1 MDLNGIKVNYFSAGQ
16 GEAVQPEKLPAVLFL
31 HGWGSEF
38 LSFKYFLDSIS
49 PYYPVVALDLPGFG
63 QSAEPAE
70 VWSVDDYADF
80 VLSFMKELAINKVIL
95 IGHSFGGRISI
106 KLGAR
111 KNLPV
116 SIEKIVL
123 VDSAGIR
130 HKRTVKQN
138 TMLFFYKGV
147 RCLLSVE
154 FVRRRYPEFLEKWQ
168 NKHASPDYLNATP
181 RMRGCLVKAINEDL
195 TPCLSEISCPVLLIW
210 GEQDYEV
217 PLEDG
222 KIMERLIPDAGLVTL
237 KNAGH
242 YSFMDQ
248 GFIFLKV
255 LDSFLNI
262 KRTA

>member
-16 GEAVQPEKLPAVLFL
+16 GGAGQPGKLPAVLFL
-31 HGWGSEF
+31 HGWGSGF

-49 PYYPVVALDLPGFG
+49 PYYRVAALDLPGFG
-63 QSAEPAE
+63 QSAEPPAA
-70 VWSVDDYADF
+70 WSVDDYADF
-80 VLSFMKELAINKVIL
+80 VLSFMKELTIDKVIL

-106 KLGAR
+106 KLAAR

-116 SIEKIVL
+116 SIDKIIL

-130 HKRTVKQN
+130 HKRTAKQN
-138 TMLFFYKGV
+138 MKLFFYKSI
-147 RCLLSVE
+147 RRFLSAE
-154 FVRRRYPEFLEKWQ
+154 FVRRGYPELLERWRSKY
-168 NKHASPDYLNATP
+168 ASPDYLNATP
-181 RMRGCLVKAINEDL
+181 RMRECLVKVINEDL
-195 TPCLSEISCPVLLIW
+195 TPCLSEIPCPVLLIW
-210 GEQDYEV
+210 GEQDYET

-222 KIMERLIPDAGLVTL
+222 KIMELLIPDAGLVLL

-248 GFIFLKV
+248 GFAFLKV

-262 KRTA
+262 KRTE

>member
-16 GEAVQPEKLPAVLFL
+16 GEAEKLPAVLFL

-38 LSFKYFLDSIS
+38 SSFKYFLDSIS
-49 PYYPVVALDLPGFG
+49 PYYRVFAPDLPGFG
-63 QSAEPAE
+63 QSAEPPEA
-70 VWSVDDYADF
+70 WSMDDYADF
-80 VLSFMKELAINKVIL
+80 VLDFMKELTIDRVIL

-106 KLGAR
+106 KLAAR
-111 KNLPV
+111 RNLPV

-130 HKRTVKQN
+130 RKRTVKQN
-138 TMLFFYKGV
+138 MELCFYKAV
-147 RCLLSVE
+147 RRFLSVE
-154 FVRRRYPEFLEKWQ
+154 FVRRRYPGFLEKWR

-181 RMRGCLVKAINEDL
+181 RMRECLVKVVNEDL
-195 TPCLSEISCPVLLIW
+195 TPCLSEISCPSLLIW

-242 YSFMDQ
+242 YPFADQ
-248 GFIFLKV
+248 GFVFLKV

-262 KRTA
+262 KRNP